1 MPTHEWE
8 PNITVALSVGTA
20 GDVEAGALCIK
31 GKLPE
36 IDRLDGDDDEADF
49 GDGEDDDDNLDT
61 WLARH
66 GFELVESRTGIS
78 ISLGTYIYIN
88 HIV

>member
-1 MPTHEWE
+1 MPKHEWE

-20 GDVEAGALCIK
+20 GDAEAGALSVK
-31 GKLPE
+31 GRLPE
-36 IDRLDGDDDEADF
+36 IERLDGDDDEADF
-49 GDGEDDDDNLDT
+49 GDDYDAEDNLDT

-78 ISLGTYIYIN
+78 ILGIYRFVN